1 MLWFMGFVMAT
12 VALMVGLPASMAGQ
26 APTAA
31 GSTSDPPPRAGGQ
44 PDIEGVWAVPGGALN
59 YSIEADNAGRKVH
72 ATITGLRSGNPGIV
86 VDPPDGKIP
95 YQPWAAAKRQ
105 DISDKH
111 MDPPTIDYIDPVAR
125 GCFLEGVPRINYQG
139 LSTVRIVQPPGYV
152 VMIHEFQHA
161 YRVIPLDDRPR
172 LADNVKLWM
181 GDSRGRWD
189 GNTLVV
195 EVTNHNDRTW
205 FDIVGSFHSDA
216 LRVVERWTMVDA
228 QTLAYEATLED
239 PAVFTRPW
247 TIKTPPFRPVEQG
260 YEQWEDACVEGNRSL
275 ELMLRR

>member
-44 PDIEGVWAVPGGALN
+44 PDIEGVWAIPGGALN

-72 ATITGLRSGNPGIV
+72 ATIIGLRSGNPGIV

-152 VMIHEFQHA
+152 VMEGAGRHLCETQGSHSRQRIQRTRAIGGIQWFWCEPLLNSLRGSLHA
-161 YRVIPLDDRPR
+161 CSPCMM
-172 LADNVKLWM
+172 A
-181 GDSRGRWD
+181 
-189 GNTLVV
+189 
-195 EVTNHNDRTW
+195 
-205 FDIVGSFHSDA
+205 
-216 LRVVERWTMVDA
+216 
-228 QTLAYEATLED
+228 
-239 PAVFTRPW
+239 
-247 TIKTPPFRPVEQG
+247 
-260 YEQWEDACVEGNRSL
+260 
-275 ELMLRR
+275 